1 MPTANIGDVN
11 LYYEETGQG
20 EPVLLVPPSWWPAAT
35 WNVGV
40 VPALSQRFRT
50 IIFDCRGTGGSS
62 KPKDG
67 YSVQQ
72 FAQDG
77 IALLS
82 HLRIPRCHVVGF
94 ALGGQIVQA
103 MAIARPDLV
112 ATLTMAAAGPGSKT
126 LSGGPRDLSPEAA
139 REIREMG
146 FEQYIKTHI
155 NNDGMAFNP
164 TFYREHR
171 DLANA
176 LADALWSGQSTVEQF
191 GYHEE
196 ARLTWDALAKAPE
209 VKVPTLILCG
219 ADDDVN
225 RRGSTPVGTARRLG
239 ELVPGAEL
247 ALVSGVRHMT
257 FGTATARLKP
267 CRIFSRAIPFVGLN
281 ARKP

>member
-1 MPTANIGDVN
+1 MPNANLGDLS
-11 LYYEETGQG
+11 LYYEESGQG

-35 WNVGV
+35 WNVVV
-40 VPALSQRFRT
+40 VPLLSRRFRT

-62 KPKDG
+62 KPKEG

-82 HLRIPRCHVVGF
+82 HLGISRCHVVGF

-126 LSGGPRDLSPEAA
+126 LSGGRRDLSPEAA

-146 FEQYIKTHI
+146 FERYIKTHI

-164 TFYREHR
+164 AFYREHR
-171 DLANA
+171 DLADA

-209 VKVPTLILCG
+209 VKVPSLILCG

-225 RRGSTPVGTARRLG
+225 RRGSTPVDTARRLG

-247 ALVSGVRHMT
+247 ALVPGVKHMT
-257 FGTATARLKP
+257 FWDGDGALLALRNFLE
-267 CRIFSRAIPFVGLN
+267 RHLVG
-281 ARKP
+281 

>member
-1 MPTANIGDVN
+1 MPIANVRDLS
-11 LYYEETGQG
+11 LYYEEGGQG

-40 VPALSQRFRT
+40 VPALSRRYRT
-50 IIFDCRGTGGSS
+50 IIFDCRGTGRSS

-67 YSVQQ
+67 YTVQQ

-82 HLRIPRCHVVGF
+82 ELRISRCHIVGF

-139 REIREMG
+139 REIGEMG
-146 FEQYIKTHI
+146 FEQYIKSHI

-164 TFYREHR
+164 AFYREHL
-171 DLANA
+171 DLATA

-191 GYHEE
+191 RYHEE

-219 ADDDVN
+219 ADDEVN

-247 ALVSGVRHMT
+247 ALVPGVRHMT
-257 FGTATARLKP
+257 FWDGTGALAVVQDFLTRHP
-267 CRIFSRAIPFVGLN
+267 IRTV
-281 ARKP
+281 

>member
-1 MPTANIGDVN
+1 MPTANVGDIS
-11 LYYEETGQG
+11 LYYEEAGQG

-40 VPALSQRFRT
+40 VPALCQRYRT
-50 IIFDCRGTGGSS
+50 IVFDCRGTGRSS
-62 KPKDG
+62 KPKNG
-67 YSVQQ
+67 YTVEQ

-77 IALLS
+77 IALVSQLNIS
-82 HLRIPRCHVVGF
+82 QCHVVGF

-112 ATLTMAAAGPGSKT
+112 VTLTMAAAGPGSKT
-126 LSGGPRDLSPEAA
+126 LSGRPRDLSPEAA
-139 REIREMG
+139 RAIGEIG

-164 TFYREHR
+164 DFYREHR
-171 DLANA
+171 DLATR

-191 GYHEE
+191 GYHEQ
-196 ARLTWDALAKAPE
+196 ARLTWDALAKASE

-219 ADDDVN
+219 ADDNVN

-247 ALVSGVRHMT
+247 ALVPGVRHMT
-257 FGTATARLKP
+257 FWDGDGALKVLQDFLALHP
-267 CRIFSRAIPFVGLN
+267 MS
-281 ARKP
+281 

>member
-1 MPTANIGDVN
+1 MPIANLKDVS
-11 LYYEETGQG
+11 LYYEEAGQG
-20 EPVLLVPPSWWPAAT
+20 DAVLLVPPSWWPAAT
-35 WNVGV
+35 WNVRV
-40 VPALSQRFRT
+40 VPALRQRYHT

-67 YSVQQ
+67 YTVQR

-82 HLRIPRCHVVGF
+82 HLKIFRCHVVGF

-126 LSGGPRDLSPEAA
+126 LSGSHRDLSADAA
-139 REIREMG
+139 REIAEMG
-146 FEQYIKTHI
+146 FEQYIRTHV

-164 TFYREHR
+164 DFYRAHR
-171 DLANA
+171 DLAA
-176 LADALWSGQSTVEQF
+176 GLADALWSGQSTVEQF
-191 GYHEE
+191 RYHEE

-247 ALVSGVRHMT
+247 VLVPDVRHMT
-257 FGTATARLKP
+257 FWDGDGALKVLQDFLARHP
-267 CRIFSRAIPFVGLN
+267 IG
-281 ARKP
+281 

>member
-1 MPTANIGDVN
+1 
-11 LYYEETGQG
+11 
-20 EPVLLVPPSWWPAAT
+20 VLLVPPSWWPAAT

-77 IALLS
+77 IALLA

-103 MAIARPDLV
+103 MAIARRDLV
-112 ATLTMAAAGPGSKT
+112 ATLTMVAAGPGSKT

-191 GYHEE
+191 GHHEE

-239 ELVPGAEL
+239 ELVAGAEL
-247 ALVSGVRHMT
+247 ALIPGVRHMT
-257 FGTATARLKP
+257 FWDGDGALLALRNFLEHHP
-267 CRIFSRAIPFVGLN
+267 VG
-281 ARKP
+281 

>member
-1 MPTANIGDVN
+1 MPTANIGDLG
-11 LYYEETGQG
+11 LYYEESGYG

-35 WNVGV
+35 WNVEV
-40 VPALSQRFRT
+40 VPVLSQRFRT

-67 YSVQQ
+67 YTVQQ

-103 MAIARPDLV
+103 MAIARRDLV

-126 LSGGPRDLSPEAA
+126 LSGGQRDLSPEAA
-139 REIREMG
+139 RAIREMG
-146 FEQYIKTHI
+146 FERYIKTHI

-164 TFYREHR
+164 VFYREHR
-171 DLANA
+171 DLADA

-191 GYHEE
+191 RCHEQ

-225 RRGSTPVGTARRLG
+225 RRGSTPVGTARRLA

-247 ALVSGVRHMT
+247 ALIPGVRHMT
-257 FGTATARLKP
+257 FWDGDGALQAI
-267 CRIFSRAIPFVGLN
+267 RIFLEHHPVG
-281 ARKP
+281 

>member
-1 MPTANIGDVN
+1 MPTAKVGDVS
-11 LYYEETGQG
+11 LYYEEAGQG
-20 EPVLLVPPSWWPAAT
+20 EPALLVPPSWWPAAT

-40 VPALSQRFRT
+40 VPALSQGYRT
-50 IIFDCRGTGGSS
+50 IIFDCRGTGRSS

-67 YSVQQ
+67 YTVQQ

-77 IALLS
+77 VALLS
-82 HLRIPRCHVVGF
+82 HLKISRCHVVGF

-103 MAIARPDLV
+103 MAIARPDLA

-126 LSGGPRDLSPEAA
+126 LSGGPRDLSPEGA
-139 REIREMG
+139 RDIAETG
-146 FEQYIKTHI
+146 FEQYIKSHI

-164 TFYREHR
+164 AFYREHGA
-171 DLANA
+171 LATA

-191 GYHEE
+191 RCHEE

-247 ALVSGVRHMT
+247 ALVPNVRHMT
-257 FGTATARLKP
+257 FWDGDGALKALQDFLARHPIGK
-267 CRIFSRAIPFVGLN
+267 
-281 ARKP
+281 

>member
-1 MPTANIGDVN
+1 MPIANVGDVS
-11 LYYEETGQG
+11 LYYEEKGQG

-35 WNVGV
+35 WNVAV
-40 VPALSQRFRT
+40 VPALSQRYRT
-50 IIFDCRGTGGSS
+50 IIFDCRGTGRSS

-67 YSVQQ
+67 YTVQQ

-82 HLRIPRCHVVGF
+82 HLKISRSHLVGF

-139 REIREMG
+139 HEIAATG
-146 FEQYIKTHI
+146 FEHYIRSHI
-155 NNDGMAFNP
+155 NNDGMAFNL

-171 DLANA
+171 ALATA

-191 GYHEE
+191 RYHEE

-247 ALVSGVRHMT
+247 ALVPGVRHMT
-257 FGTATARLKP
+257 FWDGDGALRVLQDFLAGHPIGK
-267 CRIFSRAIPFVGLN
+267 
-281 ARKP
+281 

>member
-1 MPTANIGDVN
+1 
-11 LYYEETGQG
+11 
-20 EPVLLVPPSWWPAAT
+20 
-35 WNVGV
+35 
-40 VPALSQRFRT
+40 VPALSQHYHT
-50 IIFDCRGTGGSS
+50 IIFDCRGTGDSS
-62 KPKDG
+62 KPRDG
-67 YSVQQ
+67 YTVQQ

-82 HLRIPRCHVVGF
+82 HLKISRCHVVGF

-112 ATLTMAAAGPGSKT
+112 ATLTMAAAGPGSKN

-146 FEQYIKTHI
+146 FEQYIKSHI
-155 NNDGMAFNP
+155 NNGGMAFDP
-164 TFYREHR
+164 AFYREHR
-171 DLANA
+171 ALATA

-191 GYHEE
+191 RYHEE
-196 ARLTWDALAKAPE
+196 ARLTWDAVAKAPA

-247 ALVSGVRHMT
+247 ALVPGVRHMT
-257 FGTATARLKP
+257 FWDGDGALKVLEDFLARHPIGK
-267 CRIFSRAIPFVGLN
+267 
-281 ARKP
+281 

>member
-1 MPTANIGDVN
+1 
-11 LYYEETGQG
+11 
-20 EPVLLVPPSWWPAAT
+20 VLLVPPSWWPAAT

-40 VPALSQRFRT
+40 VPVLSQRYRT
-50 IIFDCRGTGGSS
+50 IIFDCRGTGRSS

-67 YSVQQ
+67 YTVQQ

-82 HLRIPRCHVVGF
+82 HLRISRCHVVGF

-126 LSGGPRDLSPEAA
+126 LSGGPRDLSLEAA

-164 TFYREHR
+164 AFYREHR

-196 ARLTWDALAKAPE
+196 ARLTWDALAKAAE

-247 ALVSGVRHMT
+247 ALIPGVKHMT
-257 FGTATARLKP
+257 FWDGDGALKALQD
-267 CRIFSRAIPFVGLN
+267 FLSRHPIGGS
-281 ARKP
+281 

>member
-1 MPTANIGDVN
+1 MPSANIGDLS
-11 LYYEETGQG
+11 LYYEEAGQG

-40 VPALSQRFRT
+40 VPVLSQRYRT

-82 HLRIPRCHVVGF
+82 HLRISRCHVVGF

-103 MAIARPDLV
+103 MAI
-112 ATLTMAAAGPGSKT
+112 AGPGSKT

-146 FEQYIKTHI
+146 FERYIKTHI

-164 TFYREHR
+164 AFYCEHR
-171 DLANA
+171 DLA
-176 LADALWSGQSTVEQF
+176 
-191 GYHEE
+191 
-196 ARLTWDALAKAPE
+196 DALARAPE

-239 ELVPGAEL
+239 ELVAGAEL
-247 ALVSGVRHMT
+247 ALIPGVRHMT
-257 FGTATARLKP
+257 FWDGDGALLALQNFLEHHP
-267 CRIFSRAIPFVGLN
+267 VG
-281 ARKP
+281 

>member
-1 MPTANIGDVN
+1 MPTANLGDVS
-11 LYYEETGQG
+11 LFYEEAGQG

-40 VPALSQRFRT
+40 VPALSQHYHT
-50 IIFDCRGTGGSS
+50 IIFDCRGTGRSS
-62 KPKDG
+62 KPKEG
-67 YSVQQ
+67 YTVQR

-77 IALLS
+77 IALLL
-82 HLRIPRCHVVGF
+82 HLKISRCHVVGF

-103 MAIARPDLV
+103 MAIERPDLV
-112 ATLTMAAAGPGSKT
+112 VTLTMAAAGPGSKT
-126 LSGGPRDLSPEAA
+126 LSGGRRDLSPEAA

-146 FEQYIKTHI
+146 FEQYIKSHI
-155 NNDGMAFNP
+155 NNDGMAFDP
-164 TFYREHR
+164 AFYREHR
-171 DLANA
+171 ALATA

-191 GYHEE
+191 RYHEE
-196 ARLTWDALAKAPE
+196 ARLTWDALANAAE

-247 ALVSGVRHMT
+247 ALVPGVRHMT
-257 FGTATARLKP
+257 FWDGDGALKALLDFLARHPIGK
-267 CRIFSRAIPFVGLN
+267 
-281 ARKP
+281 

>member
-1 MPTANIGDVN
+1 MPNANLEDVS
-11 LYYEETGQG
+11 LWYEEAGHG

-40 VPALSQRFRT
+40 VLVLSKRYRT
-50 IIFDCRGTGGSS
+50 IIFDCRGTGRSS

-67 YSVQQ
+67 YTVQQ
-72 FAQDG
+72 FAEDG
-77 IALLS
+77 IALLA
-82 HLRIPRCHVVGF
+82 HLGISRCHLVGF

-126 LSGGPRDLSPEAA
+126 LSGGPRDLSPDAA

-146 FEQYIKTHI
+146 FERYIKTHI

-164 TFYREHR
+164 SFYRAHR
-171 DLANA
+171 DLADV

-191 GYHEE
+191 GYHEK
-196 ARLTWDALAKAPE
+196 ARLTWDALAKASE

-247 ALVSGVRHMT
+247 GLIPGVRHMT
-257 FGTATARLKP
+257 FWDGDGALKALQDFLARHP
-267 CRIFSRAIPFVGLN
+267 IG
-281 ARKP
+281 

>member
-1 MPTANIGDVN
+1 MPIANVGDVS
-11 LYYEETGQG
+11 LYYEEKGQG

-35 WNVGV
+35 WNVAV
-40 VPALSQRFRT
+40 VPALSQRYRT
-50 IIFDCRGTGGSS
+50 IIFDCRGTGRSS
-62 KPKDG
+62 KPNDG
-67 YSVQQ
+67 YTVQQ

-82 HLRIPRCHVVGF
+82 HLKISRSHLVGF

-139 REIREMG
+139 HESAATG
-146 FEQYIKTHI
+146 FEHYIRSHI

-164 TFYREHR
+164 AFYREHR
-171 DLANA
+171 ALATA

-191 GYHEE
+191 RYHEE

-247 ALVSGVRHMT
+247 ALVPGVRHMT
-257 FGTATARLKP
+257 FWDGDGALRVLQDFLAGHPIGK
-267 CRIFSRAIPFVGLN
+267 
-281 ARKP
+281 

>member
-1 MPTANIGDVN
+1 MPTANLGDVS
-11 LYYEETGQG
+11 LFYEEAGQG

-40 VPALSQRFRT
+40 VPALSQHYHT
-50 IIFDCRGTGGSS
+50 IIFDCRGTGRSS
-62 KPKDG
+62 KPKEG
-67 YSVQQ
+67 YTVQR

-77 IALLS
+77 IALLL
-82 HLRIPRCHVVGF
+82 HLKISRCHVVGF

-103 MAIARPDLV
+103 MAIERPDLV
-112 ATLTMAAAGPGSKT
+112 VTLTMAAAGPGSKT

-146 FEQYIKTHI
+146 FEQYIKSHI

-164 TFYREHR
+164 AFYREHR
-171 DLANA
+171 ALATA

-191 GYHEE
+191 RYHEE
-196 ARLTWDALAKAPE
+196 ARLTWDALANAAE

-247 ALVSGVRHMT
+247 ALVPGVRHMT
-257 FGTATARLKP
+257 FWDGDGALKALLDFLARHPIGK
-267 CRIFSRAIPFVGLN
+267 
-281 ARKP
+281 